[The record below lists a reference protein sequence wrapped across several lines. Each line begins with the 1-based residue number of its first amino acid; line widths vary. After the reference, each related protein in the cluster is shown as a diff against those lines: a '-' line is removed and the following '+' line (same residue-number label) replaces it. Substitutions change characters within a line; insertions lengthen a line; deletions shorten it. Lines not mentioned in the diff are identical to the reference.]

1 MRRAASAHGTVM
13 RFFCRIALM
22 NSATVILV
30 SSGIACLLVSGLVMS
45 KLTPRG
51 GREAPAWMKTE
62 FGQTAMA
69 LGFFILMIA
78 GVAMIAKAL
87 L

>member
-1 MRRAASAHGTVM
+1 M

-30 SSGIACLLVSGLVMS
+30 SSGIVCLLVSGFMMS
-45 KLTPRG
+45 KLTPRE
-51 GREAPAWMKTE
+51 GRAVPAWMKTE

-69 LGFFILMIA
+69 LGLFILMIV
-78 GVAMIAKAL
+78 GVGLLAKAL